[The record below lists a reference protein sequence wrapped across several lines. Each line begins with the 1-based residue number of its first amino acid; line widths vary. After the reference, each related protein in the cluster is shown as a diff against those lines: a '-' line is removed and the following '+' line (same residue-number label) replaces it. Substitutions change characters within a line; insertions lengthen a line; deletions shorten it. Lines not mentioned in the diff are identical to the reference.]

1 MIYQNKNILQQA
13 ILWDDNNIENVLSA
27 IEEDSKKQLIFQG
40 PPGTGK
46 TWVAKHFAEYLCE
59 DKEDITL
66 VQFHPSYGY
75 EEFIQGLRP
84 EGSDDGFD
92 FSVRDGVV
100 LQIHRKAMKNPEK
113 NYVLIIDEM
122 NRGNL
127 PKIFGELMYSL
138 EYRADRKDSFNDMSL
153 QYSNEK
159 ISLAPNIYFFGTM
172 NTADRSIRSID
183 IALRRRFVF
192 IDCMPDGDLLK
203 RFYQS
208 GNSQNEYGENL
219 FSRFN
224 DLNERLVGD
233 LDEHHQIGHSFFMH
247 KKLTKDILSKTWR
260 RQLKP
265 LLDEYFF
272 DRPETR
278 KNYVNPFN

>member
-1 MIYQNKNILQQA
+1 MDSQKKETLKKK
-13 ILWDDNNIENVLSA
+13 ILWNDDAIENVLSA
-27 IEEDSKKQLIFQG
+27 LEEENKKQIIFQG

-46 TWVAKHFAEYLCE
+46 TWVAKQFAEYLCE
-59 DKEDITL
+59 DIEDITL

-84 EGSDDGFD
+84 EGSDEGFD
-92 FSVRDGVV
+92 FSVKDGVV
-100 LQIHRKAMKNPEK
+100 LQIHRKAIDNPEK
-113 NYVLIIDEM
+113 KYVLIIDEM

-138 EYRADRKDSFNDMSL
+138 EYRADRKDSFNEMSL

-192 IDCMPDGDLLK
+192 IDCMPDVEILKKYYDLGESK
-203 RFYQS
+203 
-208 GNSQNEYGENL
+208 NDYGENL
-219 FSRFN
+219 YSRFK
-224 DLNERLVGD
+224 DLNERLIAD

-247 KKLTKDILSKTWR
+247 DNLSEEILSKTWR

-272 DRPETR
+272 DRPDTKE
-278 KNYVNPFN
+278 KYQNPFN